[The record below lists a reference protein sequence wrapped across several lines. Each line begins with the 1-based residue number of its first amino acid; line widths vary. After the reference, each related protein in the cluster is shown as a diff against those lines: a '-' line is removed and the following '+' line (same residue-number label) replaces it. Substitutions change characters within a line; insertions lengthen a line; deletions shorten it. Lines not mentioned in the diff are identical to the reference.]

1 MSAVT
6 TTFEIQD
13 DSPRIVMDLLK
24 QFPKGSRV
32 RLAISQEVPA
42 ESVPD
47 LDEYRG
53 MVALARQH
61 APRSPW
67 ASTAEAMKALREGEE
82 D

>member
-1 MSAVT
+1 MGAVT

-32 RLAISQEVPA
+32 RLAISQEAPA
-42 ESVPD
+42 EVVPN

-53 MVALARQH
+53 MIASARQH
-61 APRSPW
+61 VPRSPW
-67 ASTAEAMKALREGEE
+67 A
-82 D
+82 